1 MLAKNQAR
9 QILSVEQAKSK
20 IMEGLAHL
28 SLEALNE
35 LVVFVEFLYSKEQAA
50 SPLNKEVVKLEG
62 LWKNVPFDITDE
74 DIRQL
79 RRNFTQQLQRRL
91 EKIG

>member
-1 MLAKNQAR
+1 MLDEKYGG

-20 IMEGLAHL
+20 IMEGLANL

-35 LVVFVEFLYSKEQAA
+35 LVVFVEFLHSREQGVPP
-50 SPLNKEVVKLEG
+50 SKEVVKLEG

-91 EKIG
+91 ERKE